1 MQEIPCTIYITI
13 MISIISKVAAVASV
27 SCLTASSALAA
38 PYVNI
43 ENNSGFYDNEFGGG
57 STDLHLGFEASLSDS
72 VGFYVQGGP
81 QIQHVKDADSQTEYS
96 GKVGASVAITDH
108 LGAYGEVAAV
118 TNDKDFSPET
128 LNVGTKLGVKYTF

>member
-1 MQEIPCTIYITI
+1 
-13 MISIISKVAAVASV
+13 MISIISKAAAVVCV
-27 SCLTASSALAA
+27 SCLGATSVFAA
-38 PYVNI
+38 PYVNV

-57 STDLHLGFEASLSDS
+57 STDLHLGFEANLSDS
-72 VGFYVQGGP
+72 VGFYAQGGP

-118 TNDKDFSPET
+118 TNNKEFSPDT